1 MRYRRGWIALLVLA
15 LLAPLGII
23 AAGGSWGEWG
33 PSDLKSRVG
42 YVPRGMSESAAKRT
56 EKPFDGYEMPGLH
69 ESGPGRTVG
78 YVIAAVV
85 GAGVTAGVVL
95 ILGKGITRG
104 GVS

>member
-1 MRYRRGWIALLVLA
+1 VRYRRGWIVLLLLA
-15 LLAPLGII
+15 LLTPLGII

-33 PSDLKSRVG
+33 PRDVKNRVG

-56 EKPFDGYEMPGLH
+56 DKPFDGYEMPGLH
-69 ESGPGRTVG
+69 RSGAGKNVG
-78 YVIAAVV
+78 YVIAAIV
-85 GAGVTAGVVL
+85 GAGLTGGTVL